1 MARNKVILF
10 LTVLVIAAG
19 GLAYFWFDQPR
30 RTIEGFAGDLYHQR
44 YDEAAGMLRAPSAL
58 SVDSNGGLVVV
69 DKAGRSI
76 TVPKAALPFKVL
88 GGEMKQY
95 LWSMG
100 GDGGPEHDFKMIAL
114 GPSTDGTLHSP
125 PVILYLGVAGAKV
138 TIEDVER

>member
-1 MARNKVILF
+1 MARYKVILF

-19 GLAYFWFDQPR
+19 GLTSFWSDQPR
-30 RTIEGFAGDLYHQR
+30 RTTEGFAGDLYHQR

-88 GGEMKQY
+88 GG
-95 LWSMG
+95 
-100 GDGGPEHDFKMIAL
+100 DGGPEHDFKMIAL

-138 TIEDVER
+138 TIEGVER